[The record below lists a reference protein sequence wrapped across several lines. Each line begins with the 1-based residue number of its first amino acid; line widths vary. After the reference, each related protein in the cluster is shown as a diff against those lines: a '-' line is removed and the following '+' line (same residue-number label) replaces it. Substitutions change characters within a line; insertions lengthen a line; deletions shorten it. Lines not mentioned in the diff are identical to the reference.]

1 MKSKTIKSI
10 ASWLIPT
17 LFLLFCLLGFLFAP
31 NDPQRTDIR
40 NRFEAGSA
48 KYLFGTDDLGRCVFS
63 RILEGGKVTLGI
75 VITGSLIVMVLG
87 TLLGMLL
94 ARTGKRRNILS
105 ESLLNAVTAI
115 PPVAYLIIFIGIWGN
130 SVPTMLVA
138 LTASLILRMIKLVKT
153 QVELENE
160 KAYILC
166 AIACGAGKL
175 RIMLVHILPN
185 IIRDIVQFLC
195 LSCAEMIL
203 AISGFSFIGLSLG
216 DNIIDWGVML
226 SEARTLAAT
235 RPALL
240 YWPIAFIFVSSLC
253 FNYLGRL
260 LGKEEP
266 DA

>member
-1 MKSKTIKSI
+1 MKGKRIKSVVL
-10 ASWLIPT
+10 WLLPT
-17 LFLLFCLLGFLFAP
+17 SFLLFCLLGFLFAP
-31 NDPQRTDIR
+31 NHPQRTDIR
-40 NRFEAGSA
+40 NRFEAGSTE
-48 KYLFGTDDLGRCVFS
+48 YLFGTDDLGRCVFS

-75 VITGSLIVMVLG
+75 VIVGSFIVMILG
-87 TLLGMLL
+87 TMLGILL
-94 ARTGKRRNILS
+94 ARTGNRRNIIS

-130 SVPTMLVA
+130 SIPTMLVA

-153 QVELENE
+153 QVEAEYE
-160 KAYILC
+160 KAYIMC
-166 AIACGAGKL
+166 AIACGAGRI
-175 RIMLVHILPN
+175 RIMLIHILPN

-216 DNIIDWGVML
+216 DNIIDWGIML

-240 YWPIAFIFVSSLC
+240 YWPITFIFISSLC

-260 LGKEEP
+260 LGKEE
-266 DA
+266 A

>member
-1 MKSKTIKSI
+1 MKSKNKNLR

-31 NDPQRTDIR
+31 NNPQRTDIR
-40 NRFEAGSA
+40 NRFEAGSTE
-48 KYLFGTDDLGRCVFS
+48 YFFGTDDLGRCLFS

-75 VITGSLIVMVLG
+75 VMAGSMIVMILG
-87 TLLGMLL
+87 TILGFLL
-94 ARTGKRRNILS
+94 ARTGNRRNIIS

-115 PPVAYLIIFIGIWGN
+115 PPVAYLIIFIGTWGN
-130 SVPTMLVA
+130 SITTMLVA

-153 QVELENE
+153 QVEIECE
-160 KAYILC
+160 KAYIMC
-166 AIACGAGKL
+166 ATACGAGRI
-175 RIMLVHILPN
+175 RIMAIHILPN
-185 IIRDIVQFLC
+185 IIRDIIQFVC

-216 DNIIDWGVML
+216 DNVIDWGVML
-226 SEARTLAAT
+226 SEARLLAGT

-240 YWPIAFIFVSSLC
+240 YWPIFFIFLSSLC

-260 LGKEEP
+260 LGKEET
-266 DA
+266 